1 LCRTRT
7 YDLRPTSRIRH
18 RSLLGKLLASNRD
31 EHWRGT
37 SGVDGGYLPGITLM
51 DPARILHMK
60 TLVLGTL
67 CAALFS
73 FGDAAYAQVDQSQP
87 QVLIKTATQQI
98 LNEVRARAIEPDD
111 ISRIMDIVDRDI
123 VPYTDFRR
131 TTAFAMG
138 HYWRTATPAQ
148 QQQLVE
154 QFKMLLIHTYSGAIG
169 QLRPDQ
175 QIDYPPI
182 HVAPTDTDVVVRT
195 IATRNGEPAEIDYR
209 LYSTPQ
215 GWRLYDL
222 NVLGVWLIQTY
233 RQQFSDKIEQSGVD
247 GLIQFLAERNQQ
259 LASGKQ

>member
-1 LCRTRT
+1 
-7 YDLRPTSRIRH
+7 
-18 RSLLGKLLASNRD
+18 
-31 EHWRGT
+31 
-37 SGVDGGYLPGITLM
+37 
-51 DPARILHMK
+51 MK
-60 TLVLGTL
+60 TLSLLTL

-73 FGDAAYAQVDQSQP
+73 FGSAAYAQIDQSEP
-87 QVLIKTATQQI
+87 QLLIKTATQQI
-98 LNEVRARAIEPDD
+98 LDEVRTQAIAPDD
-111 ISRIMDIVDRDI
+111 IPRIMDIVNRDI
-123 VPYTDFRR
+123 LPYTDFRR
-131 TTAFAMG
+131 TTSLAMG
-138 HYWRTATPAQ
+138 RYWRTATPAQ

-175 QIDYPPI
+175 RIDYPPI
-182 HVAPTDTDVVVRT
+182 HIAPTDTDVVVRT
-195 IATRNGEPAEIDYR
+195 VATRNGEPAEIDYR

-233 RQQFSDKIEQSGVD
+233 RQQFSDKIRETSVD

>member
-1 LCRTRT
+1 
-7 YDLRPTSRIRH
+7 
-18 RSLLGKLLASNRD
+18 
-31 EHWRGT
+31 
-37 SGVDGGYLPGITLM
+37 
-51 DPARILHMK
+51 MK
-60 TLVLGTL
+60 TLSLLTL

-73 FGDAAYAQVDQSQP
+73 FGGAAYAQVDQSEP
-87 QVLIKTATQQI
+87 QLLIKTATQQI
-98 LNEVRARAIEPDD
+98 LDEVRTRAIAPDD
-111 ISRIMDIVDRDI
+111 IPRIIDIVNRDI
-123 VPYTDFRR
+123 IPYTDFHR
-131 TTAFAMG
+131 TTSLAMG
-138 HYWRTATPAQ
+138 RYWRTATPAQ

-154 QFKMLLIHTYSGAIG
+154 QFKLLLIHTYSGAIG

-182 HVAPTDTDVVVRT
+182 HIAPTDTDVVVRT

-233 RQQFSDKIEQSGVD
+233 RQQFSDKIKESGVD
-247 GLIQFLAERNQQ
+247 GLIQFLADRNQQ

>member
-1 LCRTRT
+1 
-7 YDLRPTSRIRH
+7 
-18 RSLLGKLLASNRD
+18 
-31 EHWRGT
+31 
-37 SGVDGGYLPGITLM
+37 
-51 DPARILHMK
+51 MK
-60 TLVLGTL
+60 TLSLLTL

-73 FGDAAYAQVDQSQP
+73 FGGAAYAQVDQSEP
-87 QVLIKTATQQI
+87 LLLIKTATQQI
-98 LNEVRARAIEPDD
+98 LDEVRTRAIAPDD
-111 ISRIMDIVDRDI
+111 IPRIIDIVNRDI
-123 VPYTDFRR
+123 IPYTDFHR
-131 TTAFAMG
+131 TTSLAMG
-138 HYWRTATPAQ
+138 RYWRTATPAQ

-175 QIDYPPI
+175 RIDYPPI
-182 HVAPTDTDVVVRT
+182 HIAPTDTDVVVRT
-195 IATRNGEPAEIDYR
+195 VATRNGEPAEIDYR

-233 RQQFSDKIEQSGVD
+233 RQQFSDKIKESGVD

>member
-1 LCRTRT
+1 
-7 YDLRPTSRIRH
+7 
-18 RSLLGKLLASNRD
+18 
-31 EHWRGT
+31 
-37 SGVDGGYLPGITLM
+37 
-51 DPARILHMK
+51 MK
-60 TLVLGTL
+60 TLSLLTL

-73 FGDAAYAQVDQSQP
+73 FGGAAYAQVDQSEP
-87 QVLIKTATQQI
+87 QLLIKTATQQI
-98 LNEVRARAIEPDD
+98 LDEVRTRAIAPDD
-111 ISRIMDIVDRDI
+111 IPRIIDIVNRDI
-123 VPYTDFRR
+123 LPYTDFHR
-131 TTAFAMG
+131 TTSLAMG
-138 HYWRTATPAQ
+138 RYWRTATPAQ

-175 QIDYPPI
+175 RIDYPPI
-182 HVAPTDTDVVVRT
+182 HIAPTDTDVVVRT
-195 IATRNGEPAEIDYR
+195 VATRNGEPAEIDYR

-233 RQQFSDKIEQSGVD
+233 RQQFSDKIKESGVD

>member
-1 LCRTRT
+1 
-7 YDLRPTSRIRH
+7 
-18 RSLLGKLLASNRD
+18 
-31 EHWRGT
+31 
-37 SGVDGGYLPGITLM
+37 
-51 DPARILHMK
+51 MK
-60 TLVLGTL
+60 TLSLLTL

-73 FGDAAYAQVDQSQP
+73 FGGVAYAQVDQSDP
-87 QVLIKTATQQI
+87 QLLIRTATQQI
-98 LNEVRARAIEPDD
+98 LDEVRTQAIAPDD
-111 ISRIMDIVDRDI
+111 IPRIMDIVNRDI
-123 VPYTDFRR
+123 LPYTDFRR
-131 TTAFAMG
+131 TTSLAMG
-138 HYWRTATPAQ
+138 RYWRTATPAQ

-175 QIDYPPI
+175 RIDYPPI
-182 HVAPTDTDVVVRT
+182 HIAPTDTDVVVRT
-195 IATRNGEPAEIDYR
+195 IAIRNGEPAEIDYR

-233 RQQFSDKIEQSGVD
+233 RQQFSDKIRETSVD